1 MSQNTERQE
10 AFEAKWGELSA
21 YNGDSS
27 KGIDNHPPEKVAR
40 MLRQQA
46 AYDRLLA
53 TGRDLVSE
61 KPRPDATEYTD
72 TQGMLDECER
82 MENEAA
88 EIEATLPK

>member
-1 MSQNTERQE
+1 MYQNTERQE

-21 YNGDSS
+21 YNGDRP
-27 KGIDNHPPEKVAR
+27 KGIDHPPEKVAR

-61 KPRPDATEYTD
+61 KPRPDATKYTD
-72 TQGMLDECER
+72 TQRMLDECER
-82 MENEAA
+82 MEKEAA
-88 EIEATLPK
+88 EIEATLPE